1 MNSDPV
7 TLEIELEDVGGTSW
21 WAGIATTLAS
31 QSGNANMRFVGT
43 TNGVRR
49 FKGSTF
55 PLPRTFGTLPPQEDW
70 APGMTRSLEELVPGA
85 MQTGRSALAAPPC
98 GGGGG
103 VAL

>member
-7 TLEIELEDVGGTSW
+7 TLQIELEDVPGMSW

-31 QSGNANMRFVGT
+31 QAGNATIRFVGT
-43 TNGVRR
+43 TNGARR
-49 FKGSTF
+49 DRGSTF

-70 APGMTRSLEELVPGA
+70 ARSLPGA
-85 MQTGRSALAAPPC
+85 LPTGRSALAARPC